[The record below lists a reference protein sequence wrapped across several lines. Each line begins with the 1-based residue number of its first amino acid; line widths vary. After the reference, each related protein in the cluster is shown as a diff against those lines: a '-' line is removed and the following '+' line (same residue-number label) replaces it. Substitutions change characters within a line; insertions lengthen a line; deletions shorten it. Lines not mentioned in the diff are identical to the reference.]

1 MSTVINLFG
10 SAGSGKSTGAAF
22 IFSMLKLYGLNV
34 EYVNEYAKDKVWE
47 ENHTVFQPKNQPYI
61 FGKQLYKIHRLLDKV
76 DYVITDCPL
85 LLSNIYVSDAEVGMS
100 FKETV
105 RSYFTSMENL
115 NYFIKRVKAYNPVGR
130 NQKSSEEADKVLQA
144 LMYELNTYAHGYS
157 TVDGNLTG
165 YLQILSTILKDAER
179 KGLITLE
186 KINETSIELRN
197 MMVQITDIV
206 KRG

>member
-115 NYFIKRVKAYNPVGR
+115 NYFIKRVKIYNPVGR
-130 NQKSSEEADKVLQA
+130 NQKSSEEADKILPD
-144 LMYELNTYAHGYS
+144 LMYELNTYANDYS

-165 YLQILSTILKDAER
+165 YLQILSAILKDAER
-179 KGLITLE
+179 KGLITQE
-186 KINETSIELRN
+186 KINETSQELRN
-197 MMVQITDIV
+197 MMIQITDIM